1 MAGKIIST
9 KLIIE
14 GESEY
19 KRSLSSINA
28 TLGILKTNLND
39 VKANFAGQANTIDAL
54 KAKQEALAKVQQAT
68 TEKVAAARG
77 ALDAAK
83 AAQQQYAAQVETCT
97 NKLTTAEKALA
108 DYQRTGKGAAE
119 EEKKIADAVVQ
130 YRLELETA
138 EKVNEKAQN
147 AVAGYAKKLDSAQRE
162 QTKFNTE
169 AEKNKKYLDEARKST
184 NGCATSIDQY
194 GKKTAIAEKQTR
206 QMEEAT
212 QTLATALVGTG
223 LKAGFEKTV
232 EAINSC
238 VDASIS
244 FESAMAGVRRTVG
257 GSEGDISA
265 LGDAIKRMALEMPIT
280 TEELS
285 GIAETAGQLGVSK
298 DQVEEFTRVM
308 AMLGTTTDLAA
319 ADAATLLAQFSNI
332 TGLTDFERLGSTVA
346 ELGDATATT
355 ASKVVEMAQGMAA
368 AADIAGF
375 QETDILALSA
385 AVGSLGVEAQ
395 AGSTAMSTL
404 ISSIYKEVE
413 TGGEKLE
420 QFASV
425 AGMSARDFSNA
436 WQKNAA
442 GAFTS
447 FIEGLN
453 RNEKSA
459 VVLLD
464 ELGINN
470 VRQTKAILG
479 LANAGDLLSKTM
491 EQAGGAWEEN
501 TALAEKAG
509 IMYETTEAKMTLL
522 SNSVEQMKAAI
533 GDDLTPTLNRIAE
546 AGADAFTWAAE
557 FVEENPWL
565 VSALAG
571 TTAAVGAL
579 TVGVAGLAVV
589 QKVIPLIR
597 SFTAALNGIPGVA
610 VAAAIT
616 GVVVAIGS
624 LVAASKEAQETYT
637 KSAKAAEESRQTYQK
652 TAEAL
657 AENRA
662 NTLGMLAAVEE
673 LAGKESKTA
682 AEKAIL
688 LELVHQLNEAVP
700 ELSLAYD
707 DQADSLNMTV
717 SQLEAYI
724 NTLLN
729 QEEAQATV
737 ERMAEVMR
745 QQRAIA
751 SDLAEAEKALA
762 DAEAEEARMKE
773 NGTYWAKGY
782 ESASNL
788 LGQEIMRC
796 KARVDELTSAQ
807 KTNDAEIE
815 AAGQQYG
822 ELTTSIKGTGESI
835 SDTSD
840 KAEAA
845 ASHFVELKAVISGVK
860 GGYQLLSKAQ
870 GEAADSG
877 YLTLDT
883 VEKLISSGL
892 EDYLEEVEG
901 GYRLANGALEDYM
914 DAQKA
919 EYTTALGEAKAAAVA
934 LISQNS
940 DEVAS
945 IDETTDAIRR
955 KIEALQA
962 EARVKMNAHFAE
974 LASSN
979 DFANKGEAYMRQVTE
994 NDLTIKYLRG
1004 VESSAANAL
1013 LQLDAA
1019 EKKLGT
1025 VDRAGA
1031 TLARDYGTKTSG
1043 KSSGKTSEKEQSQAE
1058 KDLEDY
1064 KSAVAELDHQRAMDE
1079 ISEREYYTR
1088 KGEYVDQ
1095 YLTENADERKK
1106 WDEELHAWQKGA
1118 YDRDLTELKEAL
1130 ENEKITREEYLD
1142 GLNTLQEQYFEEGTD
1157 EWLAAERQRQK
1168 EITQY
1173 NQDAY
1178 DDQRADLDYF
1188 HRMGIYDDQQYYT
1201 ELARLRDTYLEQDSA
1216 AWRSATLEL
1225 HDWIED
1231 QRKAELEAAEKA
1243 YQDQLK
1249 ALQEAL
1255 DAELDALKDGYEAR
1269 KAAAK
1274 EAYQAQKDAAKQAY
1288 DDRKQQ
1294 IKDELAAEKNR
1305 LNAIIAGIDAE
1316 IQARKELREDEDQDA
1331 VIAAAQKRLT
1341 AAKAQLEFART
1352 NEDRAQWGKEV
1363 LRLQEA
1369 LEEAIRD
1376 KEDTA
1381 FYREKEAEKDAV
1393 REQISAAEDAADKA
1407 LTEAESN
1414 YNAKVA
1420 QLEAEYQATLKRL
1433 EAEYQAAV
1441 SRLESKYASKGE
1453 SSSGGGGKTY
1463 SDEVRAIARA
1473 HDVDLGVAQDMY
1485 NNDQRHKGEDGYT
1498 PYASAAKSAAD
1509 SMARAVGAVADT
1521 VTRAVTQTTTN
1532 ITRNA
1537 AANVTINEAS
1547 SLTSGQISA
1556 AVQKTLDKLSR

>member
-1 MAGKIIST
+1 MALGSKYVKGIEIEIGGNST
-9 KLIIE
+9 KLKTALDSANRSIKTTQTE
-14 GESEY
+14 LDTLRNSLKLEWNSENFSRTQQLAQRALQQTQDKAETLKKALAELDKQGESKNVEQY
-19 KRSLSSINA
+19 EAIRRELSYVQVEAQKAQKRLEEVNNIKLDNLRKSLQEAGTSLDSAGNRLSAGVTAPLMAAGAAAVKFASDTAESVNKVEVAFGSAAGSVQTWANTTLNSIGLAKGTALDMAALYGDMATSMGAADDQAAAMSTTLVNLAADLASFKNISIDQAGTALKAIFTGETETLKNLGVVMTEANLKAYALAEGYSTAYDSMDQLEKVQLRYQYVLAQTQNAQGDFARTFDGTANQLRVCQESLKELAATAGEELLPIVTPIITQVNGLLQSFGDLDEVTRKNVTQALLFAA
-28 TLGILKTNLND
+28 TLGPMLKL
-39 VKANFAGQANTIDAL
+39 VGMG
-54 KAKQEALAKVQQAT
+54 T
-68 TEKVAAARG
+68 TVVSG
-77 ALDAAK
+77 AVTAYGA
-83 AAQQQYAAQVETCT
+83 
-97 NKLTTAEKALA
+97 LTTAL
-108 DYQRTGKGAAE
+108 R
-119 EEKKIADAVVQ
+119 
-130 YRLELETA
+130 
-138 EKVNEKAQN
+138 
-147 AVAGYAKKLDSAQRE
+147 AKQ
-162 QTKFNTE
+162 
-169 AEKNKKYLDEARKST
+169 
-184 NGCATSIDQY
+184 
-194 GKKTAIAEKQTR
+194 
-206 QMEEAT
+206 
-212 QTLATALVGTG
+212 
-223 LKAGFEKTV
+223 
-232 EAINSC
+232 
-238 VDASIS
+238 
-244 FESAMAGVRRTVG
+244 
-257 GSEGDISA
+257 
-265 LGDAIKRMALEMPIT
+265 
-280 TEELS
+280 
-285 GIAETAGQLGVSK
+285 
-298 DQVEEFTRVM
+298 
-308 AMLGTTTDLAA
+308 
-319 ADAATLLAQFSNI
+319 
-332 TGLTDFERLGSTVA
+332 
-346 ELGDATATT
+346 
-355 ASKVVEMAQGMAA
+355 
-368 AADIAGF
+368 AADIAATASQTG
-375 QETDILALSA
+375 LNA
-385 AVGSLGVEAQ
+385 AMAANPVTAVITVIGSL
-395 AGSTAMSTL
+395 
-404 ISSIYKEVE
+404 I
-413 TGGEKLE
+413 
-420 QFASV
+420 
-425 AGMSARDFSNA
+425 
-436 WQKNAA
+436 
-442 GAFTS
+442 
-447 FIEGLN
+447 
-453 RNEKSA
+453 
-459 VVLLD
+459 
-464 ELGINN
+464 
-470 VRQTKAILG
+470 AILG
-479 LANAGDLLSKTM
+479 SYALTAALTAEKT
-491 EQAGGAWEEN
+491 ETLTDKLNESRQAYEDTKQAIADEN
-501 TALAEKAG
+501 TKTQDMVTALAQLA
-509 IMYETTEAKMTLL
+509 ETEDKT
-522 SNSVEQMKAAI
+522 
-533 GDDLTPTLNRIAE
+533 
-546 AGADAFTWAAE
+546 
-557 FVEENPWL
+557 
-565 VSALAG
+565 SA
-571 TTAAVGAL
+571 
-579 TVGVAGLAVV
+579 
-589 QKVIPLIR
+589 QKETML
-597 SFTAALNGIPGVA
+597 
-610 VAAAIT
+610 
-616 GVVVAIGS
+616 S
-624 LVAASKEAQETYT
+624 LV
-637 KSAKAAEESRQTYQK
+637 
-652 TAEAL
+652 
-657 AENRA
+657 
-662 NTLGMLAAVEE
+662 G
-673 LAGKESKTA
+673 
-682 AEKAIL
+682 
-688 LELVHQLNEAVP
+688 QLNEAVP
-700 ELSLAYD
+700 NLSLAYD
-707 DQADSLNMTV
+707 AQTDSLNLSTAAIRAYAQAMAD
-717 SQLEAYI
+717 QEERQEAVTRLTELYQDQAAI
-724 NTLLN
+724 ADELATATRDL
-729 QEEAQATV
+729 EEAQARKDEMVQNGTMWTQ
-737 ERMAEVMR
+737 EYWQASAEVND
-745 QQRAIA
+745 
-751 SDLAEAEKALA
+751 SLV
-762 DAEAEEARMKE
+762 
-773 NGTYWAKGY
+773 T
-782 ESASNL
+782 
-788 LGQEIMRC
+788 
-796 KARVDELTSAQ
+796 AQ
-807 KTNDAEIE
+807 KRFEDVTKAQGLNNAEIV
-815 AAGQQYG
+815 
-822 ELTTSIKGTGESI
+822 ELETAYNGLQRSAEQTAESI
-835 SDTSD
+835 SNSGNAAKETTSSMEILKGVIADTKD
-840 KAEAA
+840 
-845 ASHFVELKAVISGVK
+845 
-860 GGYQLLSKAQ
+860 GYQLLAKAQ

-919 EYTTALGEAKAAAVA
+919 EYTTALGKAKAAAVA
-934 LISQNS
+934 LITQNS

-1019 EKKLGT
+1019 EKKLGAL
-1025 VDRAGA
+1025 DRAGA

-1088 KGEYVDQ
+1088 KGEYANR

-1168 EITQY
+1168 EIAQY

-1188 HRMGIYDDQQYYT
+1188 HRMGLYDDQQYYT
-1201 ELARLRDTYLEQDSA
+1201 ELARLRDSYLEQDSA

-1288 DDRKQQ
+1288 DARKQQ

-1352 NEDRAQWGKEV
+1352 NEDRAQWEKEV